1 MNKYTR
7 SFIGLMEQDDNGS
20 WCKVDEA
27 EAEIQALHKGVKQEW
42 LLREQERRI
51 NYNLNDKIE
60 RMERNADI
68 HTTVIILLSAV
79 CIIAVLNL
87 AKCASWLG

>member
-60 RMERNADI
+60 RMESMAKVHNSLIVLLAI
-68 HTTVIILLSAV
+68 VSIILA
-79 CIIAVLNL
+79 LNL